1 MAINQKAISAKI
13 NLDIY
18 DDLERETA
26 VSPDSRNQIINK
38 AIRHYLEYLFIF
50 RASRCIGSPGDREA
64 LVTNYVDNH
73 FPHWRK

>member
-1 MAINQKAISAKI
+1 MAINQKAISLKI

-18 DDLERETA
+18 DDLDREMA
-26 VSPDSRNQIINK
+26 VSSDSRNWVINK
-38 AIRHYLEYLFIF
+38 AIRHYLEYLDTL

-64 LVTNYVDNH
+64 LVTAYVDNH